1 MRLAQGLQLLSVFPP
16 TLTELSNMKRRVQA
30 GFTLIELMI
39 VIAII
44 GILAA
49 IALPQYQ
56 NYTIRAKVSEGL
68 SVSAGAKL
76 AVGETAQSAGGLA
89 NVTASNHGYSFVATA
104 TGYVATVAITDNT
117 GVITVTTKLTGGTP
131 DPVITLTPVESAGQ
145 ITWTCT
151 KGAATLSSHVPASC
165 R

>member
-1 MRLAQGLQLLSVFPP
+1 
-16 TLTELSNMKRRVQA
+16 MKRQIQQ

-56 NYTIRAKVSEGL
+56 NYTIRAKVSEAL

-76 AVGETAQSAGGLA
+76 AVAETAQSAGGIA
-89 NVTASNHGYSFVATA
+89 QVTASNHGYTFGSST
-104 TGYVATVAITDNT
+104 YVASVAIDTSGGATN
-117 GVITVTTKLTGGTP
+117 GRITVTTQGTGAATA
-131 DPVITLTPVESAGQ
+131 PVLLLSPSESAGA
-145 ITWTCT
+145 ISWTCT
-151 KGAATLSSHVPASC
+151 RSAGDAAHVPASC

>member
-1 MRLAQGLQLLSVFPP
+1 
-16 TLTELSNMKRRVQA
+16 MKRRVQQ

-56 NYTIRAKVSEGL
+56 NYTIRAKVSEAL

-89 NVTASNHGYSFVATA
+89 NVSASNHGYSFVAGTSP
-104 TGYVATVAITDNT
+104 TSYVESVAIEDVT
-117 GVITVTTKLTGGTP
+117 GIITVTTKNTGGAP
-131 DPVITLTPVESAGQ
+131 APVITLTPQEITGQ
-145 ITWTCT
+145 LTWTCT
-151 KGAATLSSHVPASC
+151 KSTATLASHVPASC

>member
-1 MRLAQGLQLLSVFPP
+1 
-16 TLTELSNMKRRVQA
+16 MKRQIQA

-56 NYTIRAKVSEGL
+56 DYTVRAKVSEAL
-68 SVSAGAKL
+68 SVAAGAKL
-76 AVGETAQSAGGLA
+76 AVAETAQSLGITS
-89 NVTASNHGYSFVATA
+89 VTAATSGYSFTPSADNKGFVASVTITDA
-104 TGYVATVAITDNT
+104 TGVVTIVTKNTGATVAPTL
-117 GVITVTTKLTGGTP
+117 V
-131 DPVITLTPVESAGQ
+131 LTPKVGTGEIS
-145 ITWTCT
+145 WRCT
-151 KGAATLSSHVPASC
+151 QTTGIAAHVPASC

>member
-1 MRLAQGLQLLSVFPP
+1 
-16 TLTELSNMKRRVQA
+16 MKRRVQA

-68 SVSAGAKL
+68 SVSASAKL

-89 NVTASNHGYSFVATA
+89 NVTASNHGYSFASTA
-104 TGYVATVAITDNT
+104 TGYVASVAITDNT
-117 GVITVTTKLTGGTP
+117 GVITVTTKLTGGSP

-145 ITWTCT
+145 ITWTCA
-151 KGAATLSSHVPASC
+151 KSVATLASHVPASC

>member
-1 MRLAQGLQLLSVFPP
+1 
-16 TLTELSNMKRRVQA
+16 MKRRVQA

-76 AVGETAQSAGGLA
+76 AVGETAQSAGGMA
-89 NVTASNHGYSFVATA
+89 NVTASNHGYSFVAA
-104 TGYVATVAITDNT
+104 TTGGYVASVAIADNT
-117 GVITVTTKLTGGTP
+117 GVITVTTRNTGGTP
-131 DPVITLTPVESAGQ
+131 DPVITLTPAESAGQ

-151 KGAATLSSHVPASC
+151 KGTTTLSAHVPASC

>member
-16 TLTELSNMKRRVQA
+16 TPMELSNMKRRVQA

-56 NYTIRAKVSEGL
+56 NYTIRAKVSEAL
-68 SVSAGAKL
+68 ALSAGAKL
-76 AVGETAQSAGGLA
+76 AVAETAQSVGGLSS
-89 NVTASNHGYSFVATA
+89 VTASNHGYV
-104 TGYVATVAITDNT
+104 TGTSPYTSGITITDNT
-117 GVITVTTKLTGGTP
+117 GVVTVAVTTATGASSGFNI
-131 DPVITLTPVESAGQ
+131 VLTPTQNANNISWV
-145 ITWTCT
+145 C
-151 KGAATLSSHVPASC
+151 SSTASNPSWVPASC

>member
-1 MRLAQGLQLLSVFPP
+1 
-16 TLTELSNMKRRVQA
+16 MKRQIQQ

-56 NYTIRAKVSEGL
+56 NYTIRAKVSEAL

-76 AVGETAQSAGGLA
+76 AVAETAQSVGGLA
-89 NVTASNHGYSFVATA
+89 SVTVANTGYSFAPT
-104 TGYVATVAITDNT
+104 TNGYVASITITPVT
-117 GVITVTTKLTGGTP
+117 GVIDIVTQNTGATP
-131 DPVITLTPVESAGQ
+131 TAPAIRLTPAEGTGQ
-145 ITWTCT
+145 ISWTCT
-151 KGAATLSSHVPASC
+151 RQAGDASHVPASC

>member
-1 MRLAQGLQLLSVFPP
+1 
-16 TLTELSNMKRRVQA
+16 MKRQMQK

-56 NYTIRAKVSEGL
+56 NYTVRAKVSEAL
-68 SVSAGAKL
+68 SLAAAAKL
-76 AVGETAQSAGGLA
+76 AVAETAQSLGGLSQITA
-89 NVTASNHGYSFVATA
+89 AASTGYQFTAST
-104 TGYVATVAITDNT
+104 YVASIVITPVT
-117 GVITVTTKLTGGTP
+117 GVITLTTTGTGAAAA
-131 DPVITLTPVESAGQ
+131 PVMTLTPTENGSSGISWLCKKTAG
-145 ITWTCT
+145 
-151 KGAATLSSHVPASC
+151 LDSHVPASC